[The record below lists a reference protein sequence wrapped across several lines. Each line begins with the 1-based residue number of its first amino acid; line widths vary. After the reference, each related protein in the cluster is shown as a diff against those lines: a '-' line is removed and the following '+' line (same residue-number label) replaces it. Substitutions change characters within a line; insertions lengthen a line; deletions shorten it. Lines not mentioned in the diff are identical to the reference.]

1 MAGYF
6 AGDRGQ
12 LMLGRLDGSRKAVE
26 DTPVQIAHVQ
36 SWTLNQSMTTYS
48 VEALG
53 FTDRILYPGIRSLSG
68 SARILYYRVT
78 NSVHDAPNIAQEAVS
93 YILQQNMKKE
103 NDGNAA
109 GGNDPDNPVSRE
121 MLFKLGFSGSNN
133 YKVFFS
139 GYVTQISM
147 SCNIGEVTAA
157 DISFEANG
165 APIAN
170 DLF

>member
-68 SARILYYRVT
+68 SARILYYRISG
-78 NSVHDAPNIAQEAVS
+78 SVHDAPNIEQEAVS
-93 YILQQNMKKE
+93 YILQHYIF
-103 NDGNAA
+103 
-109 GGNDPDNPVSRE
+109 GGR
-121 MLFKLGFSGSNN
+121 LN
-133 YKVFFS
+133 YIQA
-139 GYVTQISM
+139 Y
-147 SCNIGEVTAA
+147 
-157 DISFEANG
+157 
-165 APIAN
+165 
-170 DLF
+170 